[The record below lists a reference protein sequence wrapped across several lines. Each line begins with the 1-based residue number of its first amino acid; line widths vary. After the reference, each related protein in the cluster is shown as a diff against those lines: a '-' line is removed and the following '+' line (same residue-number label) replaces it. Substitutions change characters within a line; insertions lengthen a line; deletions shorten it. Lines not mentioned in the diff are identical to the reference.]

1 MPKVLK
7 AAKDMES
14 TAIITKSDWKND
26 SENAKVVEK
35 MILKVVLAADT

>member
-1 MPKVLK
+1 MTSKVQ
-7 AAKDMES
+7 
-14 TAIITKSDWKND
+14 KSLEND

>member
-1 MPKVLK
+1 
-7 AAKDMES
+7 MES